1 MRSGRVIGVATLCAV
16 TRSTEKLKARRR
28 GVLAALATVAAAT
41 SLVSGCAAGFDATS
55 LQPYAPADGVYAE
68 SGEIRALNVLVVA
81 ADGATDGV
89 VLMTIANDGRR
100 DDRLVGI
107 EADAG
112 SVEADTPLTLPAG
125 GTVAF
130 GGPEAEASATVTDLQ
145 VQPGQTI
152 ELRLTFARAEPLSV
166 RTVVMPAT
174 GDYEGITPTP
184 EATFT
189 STPTASA

>member
-1 MRSGRVIGVATLCAV
+1 MIGVATLCAV
-16 TRSTEKLKARRR
+16 TRRLEKLNARRR
-28 GVLAALATVAAAT
+28 GLLASFAAVATAT
-41 SLVSGCAAGFDATS
+41 ALVSGCAAGFDATS

-81 ADGATDGV
+81 AEGATDGV

-100 DDRLVGI
+100 DDRLLGI
-107 EADAG
+107 ESDAA
-112 SVEADTPLTLPAG
+112 SVEADTPVTLPAG

-130 GGPEAEASATVTDLQ
+130 GGPEAQASATVTDLQ
-145 VQPGQTI
+145 VQPGQAI
-152 ELRLTFARAEPLSV
+152 ELRLTFARAEPVSV

-174 GDYEGITPTP
+174 GDYEDFTPTP

-189 STPTASA
+189 STATASV